1 MFADTSVSSP
11 LLLELEELSD
21 EELDEEAVLDVD
33 AKRRRFFLREPPIW
47 LDDAAADDD
56 VDASDDD
63 EDTER
68 ISLRRSNICQPKLLS
83 CDQSHVFCAPASSCR
98 NPHTFASVIEATNGT

>member
-1 MFADTSVSSP
+1 MASYDAVDLPNQTAGTLAAVYP
-11 LLLELEELSD
+11 QQELG
-21 EELDEEAVLDVD
+21 ATVD
-33 AKRRRFFLREPPIW
+33 LGDSF
-47 LDDAAADDD
+47 DD

-83 CDQSHVFCAPASSCR
+83 CDQSHVFCALASSCR
-98 NPHTFASVIEATNGT
+98 NPHTFASVTEATKGT